1 MSKENGL
8 LQARIDRTAAKLAAL
23 KAKQQ
28 AREAREKVRQ
38 RSEVRATRN
47 RALILWGVALER
59 EAQSVPERITAIRAM
74 LEMRLVREGERAAA
88 LAFLSTL
95 DSATE

>member
-1 MSKENGL
+1 MSKENSP

-23 KAKQQ
+23 KAQQQ
-28 AREAREKVRQ
+28 AREAREKARQ

-59 EAQSVPERITAIRAM
+59 EAQSTPERITAIRAM
-74 LEMRLVREGERAAA
+74 LEMHLVREGERAAA
-88 LAFLSTL
+88 LAFLATL